1 MTTMPNTK
9 TVDAAGD
16 LPEAA
21 LLAMLSD
28 GPMQSNEAKARM
40 AQLGFTAKQIRAGR
54 ERAGLLVT
62 RAGSGATMHT
72 TWELAEP
79 GKDRAMAFEVC
90 HVGEV
95 GEDKGP
101 TEVAKLAGI
110 SVGTNG
116 STPSCASGGVLQTR
130 RWAAGNGA
138 AAVAQAFVP
147 TLTLDEKS
155 RVDRRVDHFVHH
167 RGVDQD
173 VARTA
178 AVMLVVRDRARAT
191 SGSCIECQ
199 AYTVPTLCR
208 TVGPKAIG
216 VVWQCASMR
225 RDGP

>member
-9 TVDAAGD
+9 PVDAAGD
-16 LPEAA
+16 LPEAT
-21 LLAMLSD
+21 LLAILAGGPMLSND
-28 GPMQSNEAKARM
+28 VKARM

-79 GKDRAMAFEVC
+79 GKEQATASEVGR
-90 HVGEV
+90 VGEV
-95 GEDKGP
+95 REAKGP
-101 TEVAKLAGI
+101 TELAKLAGI
-110 SVGTNG
+110 SAGTNG
-116 STPSCASGGVLQTR
+116 SSPGCSPGGVLQTR

-138 AAVAQAFVP
+138 AAAAQAFVP

-155 RVDRRVDHFVHH
+155 RVDRRVNHFVHH
-167 RGVDQD
+167 RGVDKD

-178 AVMLVVRDRARAT
+178 AVMLVVRDRARST

-208 TVGPKAIG
+208 SVGPKAIG

-225 RDGP
+225 QDGP